1 MRRRGEFFVGESEPK
16 DKHPVKRPHSELK
29 REVMRAC
36 NRLPGVYIFPYSAGG
51 FQIHTRFVKMGM
63 QGVSDLIGWSV
74 RRVHLSDV
82 CTDRRCDLHV
92 VAFPRFVALEIKVG
106 RDKLSPLQKA
116 FLDQV
121 KEAGGIAY
129 EIRSVEEAV
138 KALS

>member
-1 MRRRGEFFVGESEPK
+1 MRRRGEVFVGEAEPK
-16 DKHPVKRPHSELK
+16 KKHPVKRPHSELK

-63 QGVSDLIGWSV
+63 QGVSDLIGWKSV
-74 RRVHLSDV
+74 KYSERVGVMYDNDKVIPH
-82 CTDRRCDLHV
+82 
-92 VAFPRFVALEIKVG
+92 FVALEIKVG